1 MMMIIVTYFFYHLEN
16 GKNKLHV
23 HSYDKPIVSQYVSFN
38 TRDIVYEC
46 KCGKRTIK
54 RVYKSFSD
62 PFPIQTTLHLTNEEL
77 KKIVNNNNN

>member
-23 HSYDKPIVSQYVSFN
+23 HSYDKPIISQYVSFN

-54 RVYKSFSD
+54 RVYQSFSE
-62 PFPIQTTLHLTNEEL
+62 PFPINTTPFITNEDL
-77 KKIVNNNNN
+77 KKICNKQSN